1 MLATMTFK
9 GGNSSKLLTS
19 AQIEVGTGYLLDH
32 KENRYFILLGEKV
45 TESILVEFYF
55 KYQ

>member
-32 KENRYFILLGEKV
+32 KENRYFILLGENV

-55 KYQ
+55 NYQ